1 MIAAVLITLLALGAL
16 LLLALWAT
24 GCFMRLRRGRVSQAI
39 PPGTEAPLDRL
50 GAEGARLV
58 PSGAEAL
65 ALRMA
70 SARLAQRSL
79 DLMYYHW
86 EDDLTGRLLAQELL
100 AAADRGVRVR
110 LLLDDVHVLGTD
122 RTHRALDRHPRIEV
136 RLFNPVRSRTSRLLR
151 GIEILLAFL
160 PYNRRMHGK
169 LWLADGRLAL
179 TGGRNIGDAYF
190 GTTEGR
196 HAVYDDLDI
205 LILGPAVTG
214 FAPLFDRFWN
224 APTALPL
231 RSLLPRPQGRLARFR
246 ARMARFLAE
255 PENAARL
262 ATLSPP
268 GPGAETQTLRLA
280 DLRPAMTLHL
290 VADPPEKA
298 LGHGR
303 DTWLPQ
309 ELLPVLR
316 GAQSSLRIMTPYC
329 VPGRQ
334 GLAELLAL
342 RQRGVAVEVITNALS
357 AADNLLVHGAW
368 RWYRSRLLAAGVRV
382 IECAPHPDTRQMLHS
397 KALIADGAS
406 GFVGS
411 FNFDMRS
418 AFLNTELGVLTQ
430 DPALL
435 ADLTAIFEAA
445 GDPTN
450 GWVLRL
456 DGRRTLWQRGAR
468 QETREPDSPLLRRLI
483 SAAIGHL
490 PGHRFL

>member
-1 MIAAVLITLLALGAL
+1 MIAAAFLILLALAAL
-16 LLLALWAT
+16 ALLALWAT
-24 GCFMRLRRGRVSQAI
+24 GRFMRLRRGRPSQSI
-39 PPGTEAPLDRL
+39 PPGTGAPLDTL
-50 GAEGARLV
+50 GVEGARLI

-65 ALRMA
+65 ALRLA
-70 SARLAQRSL
+70 SARLARRSL

-136 RLFNPVRSRTSRLLR
+136 RLFNPVRNRRSRLLR

-190 GTTEGR
+190 GTTDGR
-196 HAVYDDLDI
+196 HPVYDDLDI
-205 LILGPAVTG
+205 LLGGPAVAG
-214 FAPLFDRFWN
+214 FAPLFDAFWN
-224 APTALPL
+224 APSALPL

-246 ARMARFLAE
+246 GRMARYLAE
-255 PENAARL
+255 TAQAARL
-262 ATLSPP
+262 ATLELPAP
-268 GPGAETQTLRLA
+268 GDEAALLA
-280 DLRPAMTLHL
+280 RALHADPDLRL
-290 VADPPEKA
+290 VADPPDKA
-298 LGHGR
+298 LGHHR
-303 DTWLPQ
+303 EQWLPQ

-316 GAQSSLRIMTPYC
+316 GARHSLRILTPYC
-329 VPGRQ
+329 VPGQQ

-342 RQRGVAVEVITNALS
+342 RQRGVQVEVITNALS
-357 AADNLLVHGAW
+357 MADNLLVHGAW
-368 RWYRSRLLAAGVRV
+368 AWYRARLLAAGVRIV
-382 IECAPHPDTRQMLHS
+382 EVAPDTHPRRMLHA
-397 KALIADGAS
+397 KALLADGET

-418 AFLNTELGVLTQ
+418 AFLNTELGVITRN
-430 DPALL
+430 PALL
-435 ADLTAIFEAA
+435 ADLAAILDAA
-445 GDPTN
+445 RDPAN
-450 GWVLRL
+450 GWVLGSR
-456 DGRRTLWQRGAR
+456 GGRTLWQRGSR
-468 QETREPDSPLLRRLI
+468 SETAEPDSPLLRRLI
-483 SAAIGHL
+483 SAVIGHL